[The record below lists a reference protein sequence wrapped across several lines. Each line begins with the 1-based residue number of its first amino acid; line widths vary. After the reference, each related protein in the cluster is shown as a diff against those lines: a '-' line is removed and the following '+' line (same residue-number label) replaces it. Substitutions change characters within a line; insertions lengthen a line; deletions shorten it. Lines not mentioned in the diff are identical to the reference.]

1 MAFQKGQ
8 KLTAAEL
15 NRLAGDIQKKSIRS
29 GNNYVFGQEIASPIQ
44 SQDITTENAAQ
55 YWQVHI
61 NEAT

>member
-1 MAFQKGQ
+1 MAFHKGQ

-29 GNNYVFGQEIASPIQ
+29 GNNYVFGQEIASPMQ
-44 SQDITTENAAQ
+44 SLDITTSDTPQN
-55 YWQVHI
+55 WQLHI